1 MEDLEV
7 TMRDYRQ
14 RRKRGAAEAAGWG
27 AIFKHIGLAQLV
39 VFFSQGYIQK
49 AVGWGKGKQNNNLRN
64 GARHNGEFLVQ
75 CPSTRSQLE
84 PPQSCC
90 SSMAK

>member
-14 RRKRGAAEAAGWG
+14 WRRRGAAEAAGWG

-39 VFFSQGYIQK
+39 DFFLPGLHT
-49 AVGWGKGKQNNNLRN
+49 KGSEMGEGETKQ
-64 GARHNGEFLVQ
+64 
-75 CPSTRSQLE
+75 QL
-84 PPQSCC
+84 
-90 SSMAK
+90 A

>member
-39 VFFSQGYIQK
+39 VFFPRVTYKRQWDGGRGNK
-49 AVGWGKGKQNNNLRN
+49 TTTCV
-64 GARHNGEFLVQ
+64 
-75 CPSTRSQLE
+75 
-84 PPQSCC
+84 
-90 SSMAK
+90 MAQDIMVSF